1 MQEGNEINWNRKE
14 AKRSLLKTM
23 GSSQPGEFVTSLSTT
38 QLNWQPRMSEF
49 MIGLIMSKTPQKAI
63 TLLLLETRD
72 WEGIFFSVGGGPS
85 DVFAGNKNPGGF
97 TLFMCKPK
105 TVELRLGG
113 GMGETVQNALRKGVP
128 GDGDRGRNT
137 GVLCKQGYYIPS
149 NPNDMSIQ
157 QQAALNTLLN
167 C

>member
-23 GSSQPGEFVTSLSTT
+23 GPSQPGEFVTSLSTT

-72 WEGIFFSVGGGPS
+72 WEGIFFSVGGVHLMFLQETRTQEDSHYSCANPKQWSS
-85 DVFAGNKNPGGF
+85 DWEEEWGKQFKRTP
-97 TLFMCKPK
+97 
-105 TVELRLGG
+105 
-113 GMGETVQNALRKGVP
+113 KGVP
-128 GDGDRGRNT
+128 GDGDRGQNT

-149 NPNDMSIQ
+149 NPNDMRIQ